1 MKYTIFNFPHDILA
15 EGIIMISLA
24 VSLDFISNIL
34 PSLPQGGSFT
44 IGAMVPI
51 LLFAMRRG
59 VKYGII
65 IGIIFSLVKLAFNP
79 PFIVSP
85 LQFLL
90 DYPIAFGALG
100 LAGLIP
106 NNVTLATATGIFGRF
121 IAHFISGIVWFG
133 QYAPEGTPVPIYS
146 AIYNG
151 SYLGIEFLISGALM
165 YLLVK
170 RGVLELYREKSTTRQ
185 K

>member
-1 MKYTIFNFPHDILA
+1 MSNFSNFPRNVLA
-15 EGIIMISLA
+15 EGAIMISLA

-51 LLFAMRRG
+51 LLFAIRRG

-65 IGIIFSLVKLAFNP
+65 IGAIFSIVKLAFNP

-85 LQFLL
+85 IQFLL

-100 LAGLIP
+100 LAGLVP
-106 NNVTLATATGIFGRF
+106 SNVVLAAAIGIFGRF
-121 IAHFISGIVWFG
+121 IAHFISGIVWFS
-133 QYAPEGTPVPIYS
+133 QYAPEGTPVAVYS
-146 AIYNG
+146 AVYNG
-151 SYLGIEFLISGALM
+151 SYLGIEFIISAT
-165 YLLVK
+165 LLYIIWQQDILK
-170 RGVLELYREKSTTRQ
+170 LK
-185 K
+185 

>member
-1 MKYTIFNFPHDILA
+1 MSNFSNFPRDVLA
-15 EGIIMISLA
+15 EGAIMISLA

-51 LLFAMRRG
+51 LLFAIRRG

-65 IGIIFSLVKLAFNP
+65 IGAIFSIVKLAFNP

-85 LQFLL
+85 IQFLL

-100 LAGLIP
+100 LAGLVP
-106 NNVTLATATGIFGRF
+106 SNVVLAAAIGIFGRF
-121 IAHFISGIVWFG
+121 IAHFISGIVWFS
-133 QYAPEGTPVPIYS
+133 QYTPEGTPVAVYS
-146 AIYNG
+146 AVYNG
-151 SYLGIEFLISGALM
+151 SYLGIEFIISAT
-165 YLLVK
+165 LLYIIWQQDILK
-170 RGVLELYREKSTTRQ
+170 LNN
-185 K
+185 

>member
-1 MKYTIFNFPHDILA
+1 MLKFPKNILA
-15 EGIIMISLA
+15 EGVIMISLA

-51 LLFAMRRG
+51 LLFAIRRG

-65 IGIIFSLVKLAFNP
+65 IGAVFSIVKLAFNP

-85 LQFLL
+85 IQFLL
-90 DYPIAFGALG
+90 DYPLAFAALG
-100 LAGLIP
+100 LAGLFP
-106 NNVTLATATGIFGRF
+106 HNVVLAAAIGIFGRF
-121 IAHFISGIVWFG
+121 TAHFISGIVWFSE
-133 QYAPEGTPVPIYS
+133 YAPEGTPVPLYS

-151 SYLGIEFLISGALM
+151 SYLTVEFLISAV
-165 YLLVK
+165 LLYFIWQ
-170 RGVLELYREKSTTRQ
+170 RDVLKLK
-185 K
+185 

>member
-1 MKYTIFNFPHDILA
+1 MLNFPKNILA
-15 EGIIMISLA
+15 EGVIMISLA

-51 LLFAMRRG
+51 LLFAIRRG

-65 IGIIFSLVKLAFNP
+65 IGAVFSIVKLAFNP

-85 LQFLL
+85 IQFLL
-90 DYPIAFGALG
+90 DYPLAFAALG
-100 LAGLIP
+100 LAGLFP
-106 NNVTLATATGIFGRF
+106 HNVVLAAAI
-121 IAHFISGIVWFG
+121 GIVWFSE
-133 QYAPEGTPVPIYS
+133 YAPEGTPVPLYS

-151 SYLGIEFLISGALM
+151 SYLTVEFLISAV
-165 YLLVK
+165 LLYFIWQ
-170 RGVLELYREKSTTRQ
+170 RDVLKLK
-185 K
+185 